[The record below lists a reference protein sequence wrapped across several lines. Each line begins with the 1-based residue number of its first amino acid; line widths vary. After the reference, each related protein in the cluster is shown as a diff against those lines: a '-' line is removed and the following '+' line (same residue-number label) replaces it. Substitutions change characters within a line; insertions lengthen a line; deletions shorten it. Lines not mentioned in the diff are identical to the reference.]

1 MADRPTP
8 ISAARLA
15 EQLGDELPTVDTI
28 PPESFELVA
37 RVRELVEAVVLT
49 DVAPAVRSAAAAEIT
64 AIAERLRAEQ
74 RERALYLVRHADGR
88 IESLTQAGSGRLNP
102 QAPPLEFVEF
112 GDPGNLG
119 EVVARCMLTAA
130 HGGSPSRAHGSVVA
144 TLLDEVLGRA
154 VTDAGA
160 SGLTVSLTVSY
171 RAATPY
177 GIPLEIRGRLT
188 GREGRKSYAAGE
200 VYADG
205 VVTAVAEAVYVSER
219 R

>member
-1 MADRPTP
+1 MADRSTP

-15 EQLGDELPTVDTI
+15 EQLGDQLPAAHTI
-28 PPESFELVA
+28 PPESFELVS
-37 RVRELVEAVVLT
+37 RIRELVEAVVLT
-49 DVAPAVRSAAAAEIT
+49 DAPESVRAAAADEIASIT
-64 AIAERLRAEQ
+64 ERLGAEQ
-74 RERALYLVRHADGR
+74 RASALLLVRHADGR
-88 IESLTQAGSGRLNP
+88 VESLAQAGSGRLNP

-112 GDPGNLG
+112 GD
-119 EVVARCMLTAA
+119 EVVARCTLTAA

-160 SGLTVSLTVSY
+160 SGLTVSLEVSY

-177 GIPLEIRGRLT
+177 GVPLEIRGRLT
-188 GREGRKSYAAGE
+188 GRDGRKSFASGE

-205 VVTAVAEAVYVSER
+205 VVTAVGEAVYVGER

>member
-1 MADRPTP
+1 VADRPTP

-15 EQLGDELPTVDTI
+15 EQLGDQLPAPDTI
-28 PPESFELVA
+28 PFQSFELVH
-37 RVRELVEAVVLT
+37 RMRELVEAVVLT
-49 DVAPAVRSAAAAEIT
+49 DVSPEARAAASAEI
-64 AIAERLRAEQ
+64 ASIAERLRAEQ
-74 RERALYLVRHADGR
+74 RDAALLLVRHADGR
-88 IESLTQAGSGRLNP
+88 VESLAQAGSGRLNP

-112 GDPGNLG
+112 GD
-119 EVVARCMLTAA
+119 ETVARCTLTAA

-160 SGLTVSLTVSY
+160 SGLTVSLQVSY
-171 RAATPY
+171 RAGTPY
-177 GIPLEIRGRLT
+177 GVPLEIRGRLT
-188 GREGRKSYAAGE
+188 GRDGRKSFASGE

-205 VVTAVAEAVYVSER
+205 GITAVGEAVYVSER

>member
-1 MADRPTP
+1 VADRPTP

-15 EQLGDELPTVDTI
+15 EQLGDQLPTPDTI
-28 PPESFELVA
+28 PPESFELVH

-49 DVAPAVRSAAAAEIT
+49 DVSPEARAAAAAEI
-64 AIAERLRAEQ
+64 ASIAERLRAVQ
-74 RERALYLVRHADGR
+74 RDDPLLLVRHADGR
-88 IESLTQAGSGRLNP
+88 VESLTQAGSGRLNP

-112 GDPGNLG
+112 GE
-119 EVVARCMLTAA
+119 EVVARCTLTAA
-130 HGGSPSRAHGSVVA
+130 HGGSPSRAHGTVAA

-154 VTDAGA
+154 VTEAGA
-160 SGLTVSLTVSY
+160 SGLTVSLQVSY

-177 GIPLEIRGRLT
+177 GVPLEIRGRLT
-188 GREGRKSYAAGE
+188 RRDGRKSFASGE

-205 VVTAVAEAVYVSER
+205 AITAVGEAVYVSER

>member
-1 MADRPTP
+1 VADRPTP

-15 EQLGDELPTVDTI
+15 EQLGDQLPTADTI
-28 PPESFELVA
+28 PSQSFELVR

-49 DVAPAVRSAAAAEIT
+49 DVSPEARAAASAEIA

-74 RERALYLVRHADGR
+74 RDHALLLVRHTDGR
-88 IESLTQAGSGRLNP
+88 VESVAQAGSGRLNP

-112 GDPGNLG
+112 GE
-119 EVVARCMLTAA
+119 EVVARCTLTAA

-160 SGLTVSLTVSY
+160 SGLTVSLQVSY
-171 RAATPY
+171 RAGTPY
-177 GIPLEIRGRLT
+177 GVPLEIRGRLT
-188 GREGRKSYAAGE
+188 GRDGRKSFASGE

-205 VVTAVAEAVYVSER
+205 VVTAVGEAIYVSER

>member
-1 MADRPTP
+1 MADRPKP

-15 EQLGDELPTVDTI
+15 EQLGDQLPDVHTV
-28 PPESFELVA
+28 PPESFELVR

-49 DVAPAVRSAAAAEIT
+49 DASAEARTAAAAEVAAIT
-64 AIAERLRAEQ
+64 DRLRAEP
-74 RERALYLVRHADGR
+74 RDDALLLVRHSDGR
-88 IESLTQAGSGRLNP
+88 VESLAQAGSGRLNP
-102 QAPPLEFVEF
+102 QAPPLEFVEY
-112 GDPGNLG
+112 GD
-119 EVVARCMLTAA
+119 EVVARCTLTAA

-154 VTDAGA
+154 VTDANA
-160 SGLTVSLTVSY
+160 SGLTVALQVSY

-177 GIPLEIRGRLT
+177 GVPLEIRGRLT
-188 GREGRKSYAAGE
+188 GRDGRKSFATGE

-205 VVTAVAEAVYVSER
+205 VVTAVGEAVYVSER